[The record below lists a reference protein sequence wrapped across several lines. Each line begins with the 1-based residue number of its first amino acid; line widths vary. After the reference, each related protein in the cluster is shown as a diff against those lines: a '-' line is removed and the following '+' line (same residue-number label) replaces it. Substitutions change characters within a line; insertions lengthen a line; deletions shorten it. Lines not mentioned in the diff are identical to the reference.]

1 MIYIKSWIVCGT
13 IIVIIL
19 IVSTITLHDSTLM
32 VSECIVSADENIV
45 VVADVKEDV
54 KTYTDEELNMLSRII
69 FAEAGSD
76 WITDEHQLAVGSV
89 VLNRMAD
96 SRFPNTMRDVIFQE
110 GQYTCTWDGNYYK
123 DPNERAVNNA
133 KYLLENGVTIPNNVV
148 WQSQGKQGKGLWKKI
163 QNHYFCY

>member
-1 MIYIKSWIVCGT
+1 MCGT
-13 IIVIIL
+13 FIVIIL
-19 IVSTITLHDSTLM
+19 IVSTVTLHDSTLTAN
-32 VSECIVSADENIV
+32 ECIVSADENIV
-45 VVADVKEDV
+45 IVPDVKEDV

-110 GQYTCTWDGNYYK
+110 GQYACTWDGNYYK

-148 WQSQGKQGKGLWKKI
+148 WQSQEKQGKGLWKKI

>member
-1 MIYIKSWIVCGT
+1 
-13 IIVIIL
+13 
-19 IVSTITLHDSTLM
+19 LHDSTLTA
-32 VSECIVSADENIV
+32 SECIVSADENIV
-45 VVADVKEDV
+45 IVPDVKEDV

-96 SRFPNTMRDVIFQE
+96 SRFPNTMKDVIFQE
-110 GQYTCTWDGNYYK
+110 GQYACTWDGNYYK

-133 KYLLENGVTIPNNVV
+133 KYLLENGVTIPSNVV
-148 WQSQGKQGKGLWKKI
+148 WQSQEKQGKGLWKKI